1 MKHWIYLV
9 VVVLAFWSCEN
20 ESLLQQVESLSQ
32 SVKSQFAPDSRE
44 AIFTTDFSISDNRL
58 VLQGETSLPEAKLA
72 LLAALKK
79 LDIQLEDRLVVLPVQ
94 NKNDQNWALITLSV
108 ANLRAQPKHS
118 AELVSQ
124 AIMGTPVK
132 VLKREDS
139 WFLVQTPDKYIAW
152 TNEAAISIKS
162 SREMD
167 TWRNSKR
174 AIVIPSFLLAK
185 DPDQKGVVSDL
196 VAGSILEIE
205 QENMNSYDLVLPD
218 GRNIQVE
225 KSNCEIFSGWENR
238 EINDCS
244 VLSKT
249 AKQFMGRPY
258 LWGGTSAKGVDCSG
272 FVKSVYFMNG
282 IILARDASLQF
293 LHGDTIFP
301 QDGFQK
307 LKEGDLVFFGKVA
320 AEGNSPKV
328 THVGMYM
335 NQGEYIHSSGR
346 VRVNSF
352 DPQAANFNEYR
363 SISYLGGRRIMD
375 SIGEAGICRVSE
387 HPWY

>member
-1 MKHWIYLV
+1 MKHWICLV
-9 VVVLAFWSCEN
+9 VAVLVFWRCEN
-20 ESLLQQVESLSQ
+20 ENLLQQVEGISQ
-32 SVKSQFAPDSRE
+32 LVKLQFAPDSRE
-44 AIFTTDFSISDNRL
+44 AIFTTNFSISGNRV
-58 VLQGETSLPEAKLA
+58 VLEGETSLPEAKLA
-72 LLAALKK
+72 LLAALEK
-79 LDIQLEDRLVVLPVQ
+79 LDIQLEDRFVLLPVQ
-94 NKNDQNWALITLSV
+94 NKNRQNWALITLSV

-118 AELVSQ
+118 AELISQ

-132 VLKREDS
+132 VLKKDDS

-152 TNEAAISIKS
+152 IDEAAISLKS
-162 SREMD
+162 SSEMEN
-167 TWRNSKR
+167 WRNSKKV
-174 AIVIPSFLLAK
+174 ILIPSFLLAK
-185 DPDQKGVVSDL
+185 DPEQKEVVSDL

-205 QENMNSYDLVLPD
+205 QENKNTYDLVLPD
-218 GRNIQVE
+218 GRKIQVE
-225 KSNCEIFSGWENR
+225 KSNCEIFFTWKSR
-238 EINDCS
+238 EVIDPIA
-244 VLSKT
+244 LSKT
-249 AKQFMGRPY
+249 AKEFMGRPY

-293 LHGDTIFP
+293 LHGDTISL

-307 LKEGDLVFFGKVA
+307 LEEGDLVFFGKVA
-320 AEGNSPKV
+320 AEGNSPRV

-352 DPQAANFNEYR
+352 DPKADDFNEYR
-363 SISYLGGRRIMD
+363 SISYLGGRRIINK
-375 SIGEAGICRVSE
+375 IGEAGICRVSE